1 MGLDMYL
8 DKRIYIGNNYRDK
21 EKQIKLSIPKES
33 DIISEDEIDSSK
45 ISEII
50 LREGYWRKANA
61 IH

>member
-8 DKRIYIGNNYRDK
+8 DKRIYIGNHYRDK
-21 EKQIKLSIPKES
+21 EKQVKLQYDTEQDGK
-33 DIISEDEIDSSK
+33 IDSSK